1 MLFAGLMAVIKSIE
15 LKHIAT
21 TGCEASKLWPTCYN
35 WSYYCTWASADDLD
49 YGGGEVAN
57 SVCSPLGVMNVAL
70 PASVHVLLYHLP
82 ITTAEHTDVT
92 RDLTRTDANA
102 THSVFNPAVFHAWQ
116 PVKTEEEVGSSE
128 TMHDLKA
135 FES

>member
-1 MLFAGLMAVIKSIE
+1 MLFAGLMAVLKSIK
-15 LKHIAT
+15 LKHIVT
-21 TGCEASKLWPTCYN
+21 TGCEASKLWSTCN
-35 WSYYCTWASADDLD
+35 NSSYYCTWASTDDLN

-57 SVCSPLGVMNVAL
+57 SVCSPQGVMDVAL

-82 ITTAEHTDVT
+82 ITTAEHTDITVISPVLLQT
-92 RDLTRTDANA
+92 Q
-102 THSVFNPAVFHAWQ
+102 PARFLIQPFFPRWQ
-116 PVKTEEEVGSSE
+116 PVKTEEEVGSSG